1 LQPDGH
7 EGAATVA
14 RRRDEGIVID
24 SPLDA
29 ANRRIAPRRADAR
42 FLWGDPM
49 RVPERLLALG
59 FGSGL
64 APWAPGTAGTLWAWV
79 VFAWVAP
86 WLDDV
91 SLGVILVVSAALG
104 IAVCA
109 RCARDLGVAD
119 PSSIVWDEVVAFW
132 FVLWLVTPTS
142 ATAWVAWPWQLAA
155 FALFRYFDA
164 AKPGPVGWADE
175 AFAARAGEAIGWRQG
190 LGIMLD
196 DAVAALCTL
205 LVLAFAKPWFA

>member
-1 LQPDGH
+1 LRPDGH
-7 EGAATVA
+7 EGATTIAH
-14 RRRDEGIVID
+14 RRDAGIVTD
-24 SPLDA
+24 TTSHATPG
-29 ANRRIAPRRADAR
+29 RTAPRRADLR
-42 FLWGDPM
+42 FLSSNPM

-86 WLDDV
+86 WLND
-91 SLGVILVVSAALG
+91 SSIGLILVVCAVLG

-132 FVLWLVTPTS
+132 FVLWLVTPAG
-142 ATAWVAWPWQLAA
+142 ATPWVAWLWQLAA

-164 AKPGPVGWADE
+164 AKPGPVGWADA
-175 AFAARAGEAIGWRQG
+175 AFEARAGETIGWRQG